1 MAEEIREYM
10 AQLGFR
16 RFEDMIGQVQH
27 LEMNPEV
34 LHYKSQVRKGSM
46 SCVWE
51 SESGETSGCVFCLCV
66 HATRP
71 DHCPPKRKLT
81 MSHTLFQIHH

>member
-16 RFEDMIGQVQH
+16 KFDDMIGQVQH

-34 LHYKSQVRKGSM
+34 LHYKSQVHSKKSILPDVCMCTYMRRKIGT
-46 SCVWE
+46 C
-51 SESGETSGCVFCLCV
+51 GGGF
-66 HATRP
+66 
-71 DHCPPKRKLT
+71 
-81 MSHTLFQIHH
+81 